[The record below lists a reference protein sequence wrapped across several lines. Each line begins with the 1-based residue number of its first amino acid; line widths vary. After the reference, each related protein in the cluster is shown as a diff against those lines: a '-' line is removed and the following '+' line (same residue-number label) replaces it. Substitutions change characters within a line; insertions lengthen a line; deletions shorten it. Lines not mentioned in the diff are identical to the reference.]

1 MIKEFLKSI
10 IFFCIGNL
18 IYLFFP
24 LIIGLRKNS
33 IFVLNY
39 HATYPDKNKNFIKQ
53 ILFFKKYFDFV
64 DENFFLKRK
73 KKFVS
78 SAKPKLLITF
88 DDGHISN
95 LSIINTLEKYRIP
108 AIFFIP
114 YEFINRKRKKN
125 LFEENKIS
133 NQKFNIISD
142 LNMDIINKYKTLSM
156 NFKNL
161 KKINIKNF
169 SIGAHGYNH
178 IGLSKNL
185 SKKNLLKEIVSSK
198 KLLEKNL
205 KTKINSFCWI
215 FGDNKSYSKNA
226 STIIKKN
233 YKLSFMTCCKP
244 FDFNQN
250 LLQIHR
256 FNIENFFSL
265 GQIAFV
271 LSGIYEVIYYKKR
284 NYVNYL
290 TK

>member
-1 MIKEFLKSI
+1 
-10 IFFCIGNL
+10 
-18 IYLFFP
+18 
-24 LIIGLRKNS
+24 
-33 IFVLNY
+33 
-39 HATYPDKNKNFIKQ
+39 
-53 ILFFKKYFDFV
+53 
-64 DENFFLKRK
+64 
-73 KKFVS
+73 
-78 SAKPKLLITF
+78 
-88 DDGHISN
+88 
-95 LSIINTLEKYRIP
+95 
-108 AIFFIP
+108 
-114 YEFINRKRKKN
+114 
-125 LFEENKIS
+125 
-133 NQKFNIISD
+133 
-142 LNMDIINKYKTLSM
+142 MDIKNKYKTLSM
-156 NFKNL
+156 NFKDL

-169 SIGAHGYNH
+169 SIGTHGYNH
-178 IGLSKNL
+178 IRLSQSLN
-185 SKKNLLKEIVSSK
+185 KKKLLKEIVSSK
-198 KLLEKNL
+198 RLLEKKL

-284 NYVNYL
+284 NYVNNL